1 MPCIEQR
8 IPGGVAIYCT
18 RGRGGRRAACYACK
32 APHTALCDWPMPK
45 GGTCDQ
51 RLCERHRARQG
62 GDVDYC
68 PAHAVKAAQGVPS

>member
-18 RGRGGRRAACYACK
+18 RGRPTRRASCYACK
-32 APHTALCDWPMPK
+32 APHEALCDWPVGDGK
-45 GGTCDQ
+45 TCY
-51 RLCERHRARQG
+51 RKLCREHRAWQG

-68 PAHAVKAAQGVPS
+68 PEHAVLAAKAVR